1 METTLY
7 WLPHCDTCKKV
18 AAFLQQN
25 DVVVTRFHNL
35 KLEMLNSEQILQ
47 LAKMVGGIENLFSRR
62 AIKYRELGL
71 NKREV
76 SADEMLEFMIS
87 DYTFIKRPVLV
98 INDSAISGFSEKNY
112 QGFIS
117 K

>member
-1 METTLY
+1 METILY
-7 WLPHCDTCKKV
+7 WLPNCDTCKKA
-18 AAFLQQN
+18 AAFLQQKN
-25 DVVVTRFHNL
+25 VVVTRYHNL
-35 KLEMLNSEQILQ
+35 KLEMLNREQILQ

-76 SADEMLEFMIS
+76 SADEMLEFIIS

-98 INDSAISGFSEKNY
+98 INDKAISGFSDKNY
-112 QGFIS
+112 QDFFS

>member
-1 METTLY
+1 METILY
-7 WLPHCDTCKKV
+7 WLPNCDTCKNA
-18 AAFLQQN
+18 AAFLQQKN
-25 DVVVTRFHNL
+25 VVVTRFHNL
-35 KLEMLNSEQILQ
+35 KTDKLSRVEIEK
-47 LAKMVGGIENLFSRR
+47 LAEMVGGVENLFSRR

-76 SADEMLEFMIS
+76 LPAEMFDFIES

-98 INDSAISGFSEKNY
+98 DGNRAVSGFSEKNWIE
-112 QGFIS
+112 FL

>member
-1 METTLY
+1 MEITLY
-7 WLPHCDTCKKV
+7 WLPHCDTCKKA
-18 AAFLQQN
+18 AAFLQRKN
-25 DVVVTRFHNL
+25 VVVTRFHNL
-35 KLEMLNSEQILQ
+35 KTDMLTRQEIEK
-47 LAKMVGGIENLFSRR
+47 LAEMVGGVDQMFSQR

-76 SADEMLEFMIS
+76 STNEMIEFMVA

-98 INDSAISGFSEKNY
+98 IDGKAISGFSEKSY
-112 QGFIS
+112 EEFL

>member
-1 METTLY
+1 METILY
-7 WLPHCDTCKKV
+7 WLPNCDTCKKA

-25 DVVVTRFHNL
+25 NVVVTRFHNL
-35 KLEMLNSEQILQ
+35 KADKLSRTEIEE
-47 LAKMVGGIENLFSRR
+47 LAEMVGSVESLFSRR

-76 SADEMLEFMIS
+76 STNEMLDFIES

-98 INDSAISGFSEKNY
+98 IGNRAISGFSEKNWSE
-112 QGFIS
+112 FIR
-117 K
+117 